1 MPVQAADSW
10 DWLRVLTL
18 ISAVV
23 TPLLI
28 FWLTISSNERRR
40 ILAENQEVMQKNLS
54 VRLESIERQIAES
67 RIEMR
72 EGRKECAED
81 IRAIQAQISEYPRR
95 REMQE
100 ANSEIWREIR
110 SRRGNT

>member
-1 MPVQAADSW
+1 MPIQAADSW

-28 FWLTISSNERRR
+28 FWLTVSSNERRR
-40 ILAENQEVMQKNLS
+40 ILAEKQQSIQETLET
-54 VRLESIERQIAES
+54 RLRNIEKQQTELRGEV
-67 RIEMR
+67 R
-72 EGRKECAED
+72 EGRKECAENM
-81 IRAIQAQISEYPRR
+81 RAFQAQISEYPRR

-100 ANSEIWREIR
+100 ADSELWRELR